1 MEYGGLLGA
10 FPEGMISLPKIRFG
24 RVMICANMTSAL
36 WQRCLHPSGSGIL
49 GDAILDMTWKRGF
62 GNGEFMFICFSG
74 A

>member
-10 FPEGMISLPKIRFG
+10 FPEGMISLPKIRLG
-24 RVMICANMTSAL
+24 MVMIWANMTSAL
-36 WQRCLHPSGSGIL
+36 WRRCLYLSSSGIM